1 MPELK
6 VSVSENTHRTLV
18 SIAESSGET
27 MQSVVDQAI
36 ESYRRSIFLAQANA
50 AFVALRQNE
59 TLWQEEL
66 VERSLWEQTV
76 SDGMEDRLK
85 ILMGL

>member
-6 VSVSENTHRTLV
+6 VSVSENTHRTLI
-18 SIAESSGET
+18 SIVESSGET

-36 ESYRRSIFLAQANA
+36 ENYRRSIFLAKANE
-50 AFVALRQNE
+50 AFIALRQNE

-66 VERSLWEQTV
+66 TERGLWEQTIA
-76 SDGMEDRLK
+76 DGVEE
-85 ILMGL
+85 